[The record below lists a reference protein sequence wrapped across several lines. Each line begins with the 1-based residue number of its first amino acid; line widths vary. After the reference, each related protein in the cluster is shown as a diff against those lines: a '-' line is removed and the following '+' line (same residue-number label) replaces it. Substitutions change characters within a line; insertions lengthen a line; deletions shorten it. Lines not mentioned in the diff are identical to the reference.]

1 MSDALLA
8 MHGIGSLW
16 PKLARKTHLE
26 GVARDLEA
34 ARARLKDTG
43 ASVDSAP

>member
-1 MSDALLA
+1 MGEALLA

-16 PKLARKTHLE
+16 PALPEKSQLD

-34 ARARLKDTG
+34 ARERLSGDTT
-43 ASVDSAP
+43 